1 MNIKRF
7 VPNELPK
14 KEIREYLE
22 TVREIL
28 HKEVDES
35 LCHSRGCRKCPFYN
49 LSCKKFISRNEEIC
63 LTDYF
68 RDSDKVATKRF
79 LYAYNYYMENFVS
92 KHKQEEMDV

>member
-7 VPNELPK
+7 APNKLPK
-14 KEIREYLE
+14 KEIQEYLKNVSE
-22 TVREIL
+22 VL
-28 HKEVDES
+28 HKETNES
-35 LCHSRGCRKCPFYN
+35 LCHLRGCRKCPFYN
-49 LSCKKFISRNEEIC
+49 INSNKLFSSEEIC

-68 RDSDKVATKRF
+68 RDSAKVTTKMF